1 MPLAGLSIWPNS
13 QISAGAGQRALCTD
27 GGKGRSRKGERRRCL
42 SWEMFRVGMQLKK
55 SFVPP
60 SALNLCQPY
69 TLSPK
74 FSFFQVSGS
83 DLFLPPRKN
92 EEIELCV
99 VG

>member
-1 MPLAGLSIWPNS
+1 MAKQPDKCR
-13 QISAGAGQRALCTD
+13 AGQRALCTD
-27 GGKGRSRKGERRRCL
+27 GGKGRSRKGEREEEVPFL
-42 SWEMFRVGMQLKK
+42 GDVRVGLQLKK

-92 EEIELCV
+92 EKLKLCV
-99 VG
+99 G

>member
-1 MPLAGLSIWPNS
+1 MAKQPDKCR
-13 QISAGAGQRALCTD
+13 AGQRALCTD

-42 SWEMFRVGMQLKK
+42 SWEMVRVGMQLKK

-92 EEIELCV
+92 ENLKLCV
-99 VG
+99 G